1 MRIIAALIF
10 WLCGSVA
17 FAAEAGW
24 RPWTADVF
32 QEAKAQNR
40 LVILDLEA
48 VWCHWCHVMR
58 ETTYR
63 DAEVLKLLNEHFIA
77 VRADQ
82 DANPDL
88 SNRYGDWGWPATIL
102 FAPDGGEIAK
112 IRGYRDPAQMRAIL
126 AAFVKDPTPGPSI
139 VDEAAV
145 VPAARSFLT
154 KAQRDRLIA
163 NWREVYDRENGGWG
177 DVQKFIHTESM
188 DLALA
193 RAELGD
199 DEAEQMARQTLD
211 RALKLIDPVWGGIY
225 QYSDKADWSSPH
237 YEKIMWYQAQ
247 GARQYAL
254 AYRLFGEERYLD
266 AATRIAGYMTQF
278 LLGPEGAFH
287 VSQDAD
293 LSREVPGR
301 VYYALFDAERR
312 KLGMPRVDTNLYAR
326 ENGWAISALVAFSN
340 ATGDKA
346 ALQRARTAAR
356 WVLANRSL
364 GGGGF
369 AHGLKDRGGPFLADT
384 LAMGQAALDLYAA
397 TGEREWLK
405 TAEGAGDFIAATFAS
420 EAGYATAAKGE
431 AASGPLAKP
440 FVQVEENIQLARFF
454 NMLNRYLGARRF
466 RDHAEAAM
474 RYLASEQVTSMRRFL
489 AGVVLADDELAI
501 EPTHITIVGHRD
513 DPRAQALH
521 DAARAYPALY
531 KRLDWWDTRE
541 GPLPNPDV
549 QYPEMDEPAAFAC
562 SNQICSRPAFDAD
575 TLAKTIKQMNALRT
589 AKRE

>member
-10 WLCGSVA
+10 WLWSSAA

-24 RPWTADVF
+24 RPWSPDLFKESA
-32 QEAKAQNR
+32 AQNR
-40 LVILDLEA
+40 LVVLDLEA

-63 DAEVLKLLNEHFIA
+63 DPEVLKLLGEHFIA

-88 SNRYGDWGWPATIL
+88 SSRYGDWGWPATIL
-102 FAPDGGEIAK
+102 FAPDGTEIAK
-112 IRGYRDPAQMRAIL
+112 IRGYRDPEQMRSIL

-139 VDEAAV
+139 VEDAAV
-145 VPAARSFLT
+145 VPAAQSFLT
-154 KAQRDRLIA
+154 KDQRDRLIA
-163 NWREVYDRENGGWG
+163 TWRDVYDRTHGGWG
-177 DVQKFIHTESM
+177 DAQKFIHTESL

-193 RAELGD
+193 RAETGD
-199 DEAEQMARQTLD
+199 DEAAKMARQTLD
-211 RALKLIDPVWGGIY
+211 QALKLIDPVWGGIY

-247 GARQYAL
+247 GARQYSQ
-254 AYRLFGEERYLD
+254 AYRLFGEERYRD
-266 AATRIAGYMTQF
+266 AAARIAAYMTEF

-293 LSREVPGR
+293 LDRQVTGR
-301 VYYALFDAERR
+301 VYYALPDAERR

-326 ENGWAISALVAFSN
+326 ENGWAISALAAYSN
-340 ATGDKA
+340 ATGDET
-346 ALQRARTAAR
+346 ALLRARTAAR
-356 WVLANRSL
+356 WVLANRAL
-364 GGGGF
+364 KGGGF
-369 AHGLKDRGGPFLADT
+369 AHGASDRGGPFLADT

-405 TAEGAGDFIAATFAS
+405 VAEGAGDFIAATFAG
-420 EAGYATAAKGE
+420 ETGFVTAAKGE
-431 AASGPLAKP
+431 ATSGPLAKP
-440 FVQVEENIQLARFF
+440 IAQLEENMQLVRFY
-454 NMLNRYLGARRF
+454 NLLHRYLGAERLRG
-466 RDHAEAAM
+466 HAGKVM
-474 RYLASEQVTSMRRFL
+474 RYLASAQVTGQRRFL
-489 AGVVLADDELAI
+489 AGIVLADEEFAI

-513 DPRAQALH
+513 DPRSQALH

-531 KRLDWWDTRE
+531 KRLDWWDMRE

-549 QYPEMDEPAAFAC
+549 QYPEMDAPAAFAC

-575 TLAKTIKQMNALRT
+575 TLAKTIKQMTELRV
-589 AKRE
+589 AKRQ